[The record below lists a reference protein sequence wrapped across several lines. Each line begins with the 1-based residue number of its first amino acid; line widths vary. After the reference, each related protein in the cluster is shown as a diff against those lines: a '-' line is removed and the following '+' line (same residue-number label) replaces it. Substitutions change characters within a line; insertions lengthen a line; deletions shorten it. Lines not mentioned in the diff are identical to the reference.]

1 MGKGIKKY
9 RIVFTGLL
17 VDIDSFKQNMAKFGV
32 PAYVLDKYVNHAPAV
47 VKRDLRLQ
55 DARKYAEIIL
65 NAGGLVNIQ
74 EIGEFSD
81 ILISQK
87 NKATVSSDDFIV
99 CNNCGFKQ
107 RKRNSCV
114 RCGANLKG
122 LF

>member
-17 VDIDSFKQNMAKFGV
+17 VDIDSFKKNMAKFGV

-55 DARKYAEIIL
+55 DARKYAEVIL

-74 EIGEFSD
+74 EAGEFSD
-81 ILISQK
+81 VFVP
-87 NKATVSSDDFIV
+87 NKKERVSTHDFVV

-107 RKRNSCV
+107 SKRKYCA
-114 RCGANLKG
+114 RCGANLKD